1 MLARS
6 IAIIAGICAIIW
18 SLSVVPT
25 FRLESPLSD
34 AEQRILSAETF
45 NDAQL
50 DTIKDQLAKSSKGFL
65 SPSGSISN
73 AVIRLRLLE
82 RELQLPRGN
91 DPAGLPEAEKAVQAA
106 LAETPTSS
114 YMWLAEYWLK
124 HRRGEPAGHD
134 LQLLDMSYRTG
145 PNEAWIAQ
153 RRNPIALSGF
163 ASLPKE
169 LAERSLAE
177 FTGLVRSGLYADAA
191 NILAGPGWPV
201 RGMLLRGLTQLDE
214 GDRRRFARALEAKDL
229 EDVVVVPGLEERHR
243 AF

>member
-1 MLARS
+1 
-6 IAIIAGICAIIW
+6 
-18 SLSVVPT
+18 
-25 FRLESPLSD
+25 
-34 AEQRILSAETF
+34 
-45 NDAQL
+45 
-50 DTIKDQLAKSSKGFL
+50 
-65 SPSGSISN
+65 
-73 AVIRLRLLE
+73 LRLLE
-82 RELQLPRGN
+82 RELRLPHGN
-91 DPAGLPEAEKAVQAA
+91 EPAGLPEAEKAVQAA

-124 HRRGEPAGHD
+124 HRRGEPAGRD

-145 PNEAWIAQ
+145 PNEGWIAQ

-163 ASLPKE
+163 ASLPKD

-201 RGMLLRGLTQLDE
+201 REMLLRGLTQLDE

-229 EDVVVVPGLEERHR
+229 EEVVVVPGLEGRHR